1 MGTRRET
8 YVRPMVIQFDY
19 QVDPRVTLANP
30 CKGTQVATGPTVSGC
45 QEAAGGPCADTPPS

>member
-1 MGTRRET
+1 
-8 YVRPMVIQFDY
+8 MVIQFDY
-19 QVDPRVTLANP
+19 QIDPRVTLANP